1 MFALLAR
8 CGEDGLRRA
17 RLANASRRLLRQA
30 AEEIRAELPVP
41 RIARPID
48 KIIAGALWRSRD
60 PFGDRALIE
69 AGGLQLGR
77 RHGGIDTHRGP
88 FTIPFGISD
97 FRPPVDD
104 PLGLALRALD
114 GARLEH
120 AHGGGDAD

>member
-1 MFALLAR
+1 MLALLAR
-8 CGEDGLRRA
+8 GGEDGLRSA
-17 RLANASRRLLRQA
+17 RLANTSRRLLRQP
-30 AEEIRAELPVP
+30 AEQIGAELPVS

-48 KIIAGALWRSRD
+48 MEIAGALWRRRD

-77 RHGGIDTHRGP
+77 RRGGIDTHRGP
-88 FTIPFGISD
+88 FTIPFGISA

-114 GARLEH
+114 GSRLQH
-120 AHGGGDAD
+120 THRGS